1 MGSARRTLQGTIRD
15 ADGSF
20 AILHGFQPDELM
32 GRSMAG
38 MSEPSPAGSRGAAGN
53 NLWESRQ
60 RLHGMFLSPSHI
72 RIVFQPIV
80 DLRSEQPVGL
90 EALGRMATGELSVP
104 GWLQGAQAAGIGT
117 ELEILLVRVAL
128 AKLPELPP
136 DLFLSVN
143 ISPESLVSTAFSACL
158 AEHDVSRV
166 VFELTEH
173 TEFPEAKTLARQMAN
188 VRERGARI
196 ALDDVGSGYTSI
208 RHVLALA
215 PEFIKL
221 DQTLVELAEHESR
234 HRAMVRALAA
244 FGTETGSQVVAEGVE
259 TPQQLEMLRELGV
272 GLGQGFLW
280 ARPEPLAGEAPLPQA
295 REIPELVVAPDT
307 FAPQHRR

>member
-1 MGSARRTLQGTIRD
+1 MI
-15 ADGSF
+15 
-20 AILHGFQPDELM
+20 
-32 GRSMAG
+32 
-38 MSEPSPAGSRGAAGN
+38 EPSAAADRGSNTTG

-72 RIVFQPIV
+72 DIAFQPIV
-80 DLRSEQPVGL
+80 SLSDERAVGV
-90 EALGRMATGELSVP
+90 EALGRIQSAEISVP

-117 ELEILLVRVAL
+117 ELEVLLVRIAL
-128 AKLPELPP
+128 ARLPELAP
-136 DLFLSVN
+136 DLFMSVN

-158 AEHDVSRV
+158 AEHDISRV

-173 TEFPEAKTLARQMAN
+173 TPFPDAKILARQMTYI
-188 VRERGARI
+188 REHGGRI

-221 DQTLVELAEHESR
+221 DQTLVELAEHEAR
-234 HRAMVRALAA
+234 HKAMVGALSA
-244 FGTETGSQVVAEGVE
+244 FALETGSQIIAEGVE

-280 ARPEPLAGEAPLPQA
+280 ARPGPLEADTMKVPVEAQTTVD
-295 REIPELVVAPDT
+295 LVSTSAP
-307 FAPQHRR
+307 ALHRTQR

>member
-1 MGSARRTLQGTIRD
+1 MI
-15 ADGSF
+15 
-20 AILHGFQPDELM
+20 
-32 GRSMAG
+32 
-38 MSEPSPAGSRGAAGN
+38 EPSPAEPRPSGG

-72 RIVFQPIV
+72 EIVFQPIV
-80 DLRSEQPVGL
+80 NLSSERPVGL
-90 EALGRMATGELSVP
+90 EALGRIASAEISVP

-117 ELEILLVRVAL
+117 ELEMLLVRVAL
-128 AKLPELPP
+128 GRLSELPSG
-136 DLFLSVN
+136 LFMSVN
-143 ISPESLVSTAFSACL
+143 ISPESFVSSAFSACV

-173 TEFPEAKTLARQMAN
+173 TPFPEAKALARQLAN
-188 VRERGARI
+188 VRERGGRI

-221 DQTLVELAEHESR
+221 DQTLVELAEHESH
-234 HRAMVRALAA
+234 HRAMVRALSA
-244 FGTETGSQVVAEGVE
+244 FGAETGSQVVAEGVE
-259 TPQQLEMLRELGV
+259 TEQQLEMLRELEV

-280 ARPEPLAGEAPLPQA
+280 ARPGPLAGDARAHPQSMPEATVNLSVTP
-295 REIPELVVAPDT
+295 AP
-307 FAPQHRR
+307 ALRRSHR

>member
-1 MGSARRTLQGTIRD
+1 MIET
-15 ADGSF
+15 
-20 AILHGFQPDELM
+20 
-32 GRSMAG
+32 
-38 MSEPSPAGSRGAAGN
+38 SPADSRGPSRDQ
-53 NLWESRQ
+53 LWESRQ
-60 RLHGMFLSPSHI
+60 KLHGMFLSPSHI

-80 DLRSEQPVGL
+80 DLTSERPVGL

-128 AKLPELPP
+128 ARLPDLPP

-143 ISPESLVSTAFSACL
+143 LSPEVLVSSAFSACL

-173 TEFPEAKTLARQMAN
+173 TPFPEARALARQMKY
-188 VRERGARI
+188 VRERGGRI

-215 PEFIKL
+215 PELIKL

-234 HRAMVRALAA
+234 HRAMVRALCA
-244 FGTETGSQVVAEGVE
+244 FADETGSRVVAEGVE
-259 TPQQLEMLRELGV
+259 TPQQLDMLRELGAH
-272 GLGQGFLW
+272 LGQGFLW
-280 ARPEPLAGEAPLPQA
+280 AHPGPLVSLPDAAPA
-295 REIPELVVAPDT
+295 TVRA
-307 FAPQHRR
+307 